1 LQVVTTAGA
10 CVVGTGCSDG
20 EGGESGEGGEGEL
33 GSTVVVGAGIVG
45 GAKMPKGSLP
55 VAAIEGKVVTV
66 SKSAATAGI
75 DRFRFISFMISSNE
89 KEAVLLVYTQDPRK
103 EPHQVTLCM
112 LVR

>member
-1 LQVVTTAGA
+1 MHPPALQVVTTVGA
-10 CVVGTGCSDG
+10 CVVGAGCSDG
-20 EGGESGEGGEGEL
+20 EGSEGGL
-33 GSTVVVGAGIVG
+33 GNNAVVGAGIVG

-89 KEAVLLVYTQDPRK
+89 KEAVLLVYTQIHAKSRIG
-103 EPHQVTLCM
+103 
-112 LVR
+112 